1 MCEFDKI
8 ELVFG
13 DGSIYD
19 YEIPPFFSEI
29 DYDSLLHRIT
39 LLQNNEKGVNICHAT
54 LLTEKPNNY
63 DTESFVIH
71 YKDKKK
77 LMSKIEKIIY

>member
-29 DYDSLLHRIT
+29 DYDSLLHRIA
-39 LLQNNEKGVNICHAT
+39 LLQNNEKGVNICHVSCFA
-54 LLTEKPNNY
+54 EQG
-63 DTESFVIH
+63 DAESFSVR
-71 YKDKKK
+71 YNDKKK
-77 LMSKIEKIIY
+77 LMNKIEKMIY